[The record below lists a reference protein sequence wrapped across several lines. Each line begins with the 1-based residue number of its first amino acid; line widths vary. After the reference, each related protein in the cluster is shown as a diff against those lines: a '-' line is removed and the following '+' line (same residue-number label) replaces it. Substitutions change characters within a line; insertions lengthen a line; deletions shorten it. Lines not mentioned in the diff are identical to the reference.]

1 MGFIGAAL
9 FTILVGIFGILVWIA
24 IILIIICAIVFIFIP
39 CLIITIINL
48 VKGSKNHWPKRNI
61 IPLAITG
68 PISVLFIIAIF
79 IFLICAITFM
89 IAHPDGTSSSSS
101 VQIVSTLNLLPRL

>member
-1 MGFIGAAL
+1 MGFIGAAF

-24 IILIIICAIVFIFIP
+24 IILIICAIVFIFIP
-39 CLIITIINL
+39 CLIIAIVNL
-48 VKGSKNHWPKRNI
+48 VKGIKNKWPKRNI

-68 PISVLFIIAIF
+68 PISVLFIIAML
-79 IFLICAITFM
+79 IFLMCAICFM

-101 VQIVSTLNLLPRL
+101 VQFVSTVNLLLL